1 MLLNDLKHIAKS
13 LSAEMKE
20 KKGVYTLERI
30 VAERKVL
37 LSRKKLT
44 YRAKFRIDEDRKEL
58 RFTEMLQESGSG
70 MSTGDSEFGPGF
82 GFRKEIY
89 KVGAGPREGTI
100 EGQSTLFGKQYT
112 YTFDFAQVRSSFQ
125 DAAAKDGYG
134 FKYQV
139 TPVGL

>member
-1 MLLNDLKHIAKS
+1 MLLDDLKHIAKS
-13 LSAEMKE
+13 LSADVKE
-20 KKGVYTLERI
+20 KKGVYTLERTI
-30 VAERKVL
+30 AERKVF

-82 GFRKEIY
+82 GFRKESY
-89 KVGAGPREGTI
+89 KVGGGPREGTI
-100 EGQSTLFGKQYT
+100 EEQSTLFGKQYA
-112 YTFDFAQVRSSFQ
+112 YTFDFAQVRTSFQ
-125 DAAAKDGYG
+125 EAAAKAGYE